1 MSNSAKPSPR
11 GKPKKKAPN
20 HFKAGGAALIE
31 GLIEGADTVAGRS
44 FLGGGAVPAEPEVEV
59 PVSPVSPVP
68 SQDFE
73 AKAAEVPSAESGE
86 AAVPQQAREAKAT
99 AAPAPAPAP
108 ASAAEPEPAAPA
120 EEPRPA
126 PRTSRTRES
135 RAARKTAA
143 APSAPAAPRSPAAP
157 VVEPVAEVV
166 PAARPE
172 ADSTGEESE
181 EGVRRW
187 AHDAL
192 HQSFAE
198 AKIHSERWRSHGFRI
213 EPEVLALL
221 KERIKADRRSSG
233 NAMLG
238 QGHYLDA
245 ALRHVPH
252 NVSEQIAM
260 AQEFLDERMG
270 FVEPGK
276 QSTYRVGERTYALVS
291 TLNQGLQE
299 ADYGRRGLY
308 VVSAALERFLQAL
321 DAEGELL
328 RPVRRGR
335 TGSAAVE

>member
-44 FLGGGAVPAEPEVEV
+44 FLGGGAVPTEPEVEV
-59 PVSPVSPVP
+59 PAP

-86 AAVPQQAREAKAT
+86 AAVPQQAREAKA
-99 AAPAPAPAP
+99 PAAPAP
-108 ASAAEPEPAAPA
+108 ASATAAEPEPALA
-120 EEPRPA
+120 EKPRPA
-126 PRTSRTRES
+126 PRTPRTRES

-143 APSAPAAPRSPAAP
+143 APSSPAAP
-157 VVEPVAEVV
+157 VVEPVPEAV
-166 PAARPE
+166 PAVRSE
-172 ADSTGEESE
+172 GDSTGEESE
-181 EGVRRW
+181 EAVRRW

-335 TGSAAVE
+335 TGSSAVE